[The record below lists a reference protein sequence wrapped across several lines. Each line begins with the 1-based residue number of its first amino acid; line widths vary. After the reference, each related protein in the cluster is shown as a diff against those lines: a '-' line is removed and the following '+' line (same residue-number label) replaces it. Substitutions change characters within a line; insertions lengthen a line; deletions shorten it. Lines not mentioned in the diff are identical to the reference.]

1 MCPTKETANQILQG
15 ITTDLFLIKE
25 KITDMQYKLL
35 LDKCKL
41 LYERIEKDKS
51 TTLQLYKRYDKLRDQ
66 YIKQGVAFID
76 LYTDCHMTE
85 QEEDNLITFQSAE

>member
-1 MCPTKETANQILQG
+1 MCPTKQTANQILQG

-51 TTLQLYKRYDKLRDQ
+51 TTLQLYNFPSHHSHTSFPWRIPL
-66 YIKQGVAFID
+66 
-76 LYTDCHMTE
+76 
-85 QEEDNLITFQSAE
+85 S

>member
-1 MCPTKETANQILQG
+1 MCPTKQTANQILQG

-76 LYTDCHMTE
+76 MYTDCHMTE
-85 QEEDNLITFQSAE
+85 QEEDSLITFVSSD